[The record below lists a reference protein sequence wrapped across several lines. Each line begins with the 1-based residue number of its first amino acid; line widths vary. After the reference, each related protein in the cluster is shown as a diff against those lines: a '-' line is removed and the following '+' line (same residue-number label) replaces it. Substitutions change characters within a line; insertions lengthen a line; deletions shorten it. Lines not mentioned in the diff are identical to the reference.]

1 MTRPGLL
8 TLVAVL
14 IVAGVQPARSQGTHP
29 SPTRRTPPKSS
40 RSDTEALH
48 SISTRL
54 TRLLHSHPPRA
65 APPPPC
71 SGHGTLNPDSTCSC
85 DNPRPAAGA
94 SGWTGGLCQVPVVG
108 LDTQTLAS
116 HEAQSGNLESATWK
130 CYHTATPAVGD
141 WNYLSL
147 QLKQLDGDPDV
158 YGMFYNASDAARYPT
173 GNTLGWDFREVSS
186 SSRDFVQLSVQRQRW
201 AHTNAVGVYLCVTAY
216 GDHVTSYELRSMFTK
231 CPGGFTQGEGTEDA
245 NSVATVCSAVSGG
258 AGEVPGRCDEST
270 GECVCEAYEDHTFV
284 KPEGSEH
291 DDVPSEL
298 GFDSCGSRIDF
309 VPAGSKGKTWEDVNL
324 EADSWAFYRFEITD
338 DDYQVL
344 VTMERDETDGGS
356 ARLFLRH
363 ETLPDSRWGH
373 HDLPDD
379 FVSGT
384 HPTQEVAVTKGDVAF
399 VAGTW
404 YAGVHAGTGS
414 PSKFTVSVR
423 KYDCP
428 RDCSG
433 RGECV
438 VAQNGTRACR
448 CDTGPLGP
456 YLGVGCEEE
465 YSGLTPAK
473 DGWHVNGTLGAADYD
488 FFMLPA
494 VDVRESKRQIELVLS
509 AEYTRDESSY
519 YWRPERP
526 VLLLL
531 HGDDR
536 TVFPSADNYT
546 FKVTMETRSKEYS
559 IQLCAAQMRGAK
571 WQAALYNPARTVP
584 MEYSMSFRKKGVCP
598 SATDGE
604 CSDNGDCVADV
615 TSPDFATCK
624 CKTGW
629 TAADCNFRTCPEG
642 SFIAVPLKDPEG
654 GHAATTCYRECV
666 DGKHRADGCDRVSC
680 DPPARSAADGSGCVT
695 DECAGDLFF
704 VDAGRD
710 VSCVKRCVAASP
722 GSPKRLSETCDP
734 DTVRGARGSSGE
746 RVFRGTMAAAV
757 IALVVVAGGL
767 GYYAYAACGG
777 AELVSAMKAAF
788 TGGSGRGFR
797 HYDRFDGET
806 NDFGY
811 DTP

>member
-1 MTRPGLL
+1 M
-8 TLVAVL
+8 
-14 IVAGVQPARSQGTHP
+14 
-29 SPTRRTPPKSS
+29 
-40 RSDTEALH
+40 
-48 SISTRL
+48 
-54 TRLLHSHPPRA
+54 
-65 APPPPC
+65 
-71 SGHGTLNPDSTCSC
+71 
-85 DNPRPAAGA
+85 
-94 SGWTGGLCQVPVVG
+94 
-108 LDTQTLAS
+108 
-116 HEAQSGNLESATWK
+116 
-130 CYHTATPAVGD
+130 
-141 WNYLSL
+141 
-147 QLKQLDGDPDV
+147 
-158 YGMFYNASDAARYPT
+158 
-173 GNTLGWDFREVSS
+173 
-186 SSRDFVQLSVQRQRW
+186 
-201 AHTNAVGVYLCVTAY
+201 
-216 GDHVTSYELRSMFTK
+216 
-231 CPGGFTQGEGTEDA
+231 
-245 NSVATVCSAVSGG
+245 
-258 AGEVPGRCDEST
+258 
-270 GECVCEAYEDHTFV
+270 
-284 KPEGSEH
+284 
-291 DDVPSEL
+291 
-298 GFDSCGSRIDF
+298 
-309 VPAGSKGKTWEDVNL
+309 
-324 EADSWAFYRFEITD
+324 
-338 DDYQVL
+338 
-344 VTMERDETDGGS
+344 
-356 ARLFLRH
+356 
-363 ETLPDSRWGH
+363 
-373 HDLPDD
+373 
-379 FVSGT
+379 
-384 HPTQEVAVTKGDVAF
+384 TKGDVAF

-666 DGKHRADGCDRVSC
+666 DGKHRADGCDRV
-680 DPPARSAADGSGCVT
+680 
-695 DECAGDLFF
+695 
-704 VDAGRD
+704 
-710 VSCVKRCVAASP
+710 
-722 GSPKRLSETCDP
+722 
-734 DTVRGARGSSGE
+734 
-746 RVFRGTMAAAV
+746 
-757 IALVVVAGGL
+757 
-767 GYYAYAACGG
+767 
-777 AELVSAMKAAF
+777 
-788 TGGSGRGFR
+788 
-797 HYDRFDGET
+797 
-806 NDFGY
+806 
-811 DTP
+811 